1 VEYAASLIAIGG
13 RPHVTADG
21 KVDLFDLDLVH
32 NVAAGTLLATRQ
44 LPTSGEPGVTV
55 FGKPIPARP
64 GRAAHVRAGPG
75 ARLGDD
81 GLQVFAVTAGHAV
94 LVGDLVTVSPI
105 YYVRGDVG
113 PATGNI
119 EFVGSVS
126 VSGNVDA
133 GYRVQAGGDVEI
145 QGSVT
150 AGDVEAAGNVS
161 IRYGIQ
167 GHTGHGRVV
176 AAGVV
181 RAKFIEFAVVR
192 AGDSVFAS
200 EGIMQS
206 TVEAGGKVE
215 VLGHHGSIVGGRILA
230 REAVWAR
237 DLGSPLG
244 IPTEIVVGADPALLA
259 EAHQARAR
267 ARTLV
272 GQLEQVQLRVV
283 HLQDQDRRRGLSAAV
298 DQELEKF
305 HLVYRS
311 LLEQRA
317 QLDHRQQELA
327 RVLQAARGA
336 VVVARGT
343 CHPDVRI
350 TIGTATRLVPEGLK
364 SIRFERNLETYE
376 IELLGLA
383 DFDCP

>member
-1 VEYAASLIAIGG
+1 VSTTQAANQPDEPQPPALIVAVSSDQMAAHLELTASPEPDATPPTVEEALASLAGANVTFGIDRARVAEALETPGRPVLVAKGRSPRDGEDGRVEYAASLIAIGG

-181 RAKFIEFAVVR
+181 RANPSSLRR
-192 AGDSVFAS
+192 ASWR
-200 EGIMQS
+200 QR
-206 TVEAGGKVE
+206 
-215 VLGHHGSIVGGRILA
+215 LRL
-230 REAVWAR
+230 RR
-237 DLGSPLG
+237 DH
-244 IPTEIVVGADPALLA
+244 A
-259 EAHQARAR
+259 E
-267 ARTLV
+267 
-272 GQLEQVQLRVV
+272 
-283 HLQDQDRRRGLSAAV
+283 
-298 DQELEKF
+298 
-305 HLVYRS
+305 
-311 LLEQRA
+311 
-317 QLDHRQQELA
+317 HR
-327 RVLQAARGA
+327 
-336 VVVARGT
+336 
-343 CHPDVRI
+343 
-350 TIGTATRLVPEGLK
+350 
-364 SIRFERNLETYE
+364 
-376 IELLGLA
+376 
-383 DFDCP
+383 